1 MKKQYFV
8 IALLLFIFV
17 AKIAV
22 DQVSDNRNLVENK
35 ELASSEVLSEKVQ
48 KQSEIQVSET
58 SKVSDAPEETEVVSE
73 PGVSGNGST
82 GISLPNNEPFDIN
95 DPHDKYGEPLKILE
109 TNEFHD
115 ALDWNDI
122 NSMTV
127 DAETGEP
134 CNNFIN
140 DLETNGKASIV
151 LSPDND
157 PKSVFCSQTIGESDE
172 SDGIPDLPVGDFSDV
187 YINSAIYYVSIVP
200 LDGDKYITL
209 MYRQSPLEGD
219 DGLEFFADLTTIDMR
234 DYFEPQKFYKEVE
247 NAELPENGHTDVFV
261 DDYLYSQYMYDL
273 GSPIEWYTRQ
283 YEQDTSMADYDL
295 YTKFTPTEVDAGL
308 EIVDYDTYMTC
319 LNELQENLIENYV
332 DY

>member
-22 DQVSDNRNLVENK
+22 DQINDNHNQIENK
-35 ELASSEVLSEKVQ
+35 DSVSSEVLSEKVQ
-48 KQSEIQVSET
+48 KQSEIQESEA
-58 SKVSDAPEETEVVSE
+58 SIASEIPEEDVTNGDEVLE
-73 PGVSGNGST
+73 TGST
-82 GISLPNNEPFDIN
+82 GVTTVSNEPFDIN
-95 DPHDKYGEPLKILE
+95 DPRDKYGEPLKILE

-115 ALDWNDI
+115 AINWNDI
-122 NSMTV
+122 NSMTI
-127 DAETGEP
+127 DAKTGEP
-134 CNNFIN
+134 CNGFIN
-140 DLETNGKASIV
+140 DLETEGKASIV

-157 PKSVFCSQTIGESDE
+157 PKSVFCSQTIGEGDE
-172 SDGIPDLPVGDFSDV
+172 PDGIPDLPVGDFSDV
-187 YINSAIYYVSIVP
+187 NRSGDIYYVSIVP
-200 LDGDKYITL
+200 LEGDEYITL

-219 DGLEFFADLTTIDMR
+219 DGLEFFANLTTIDMR
-234 DYFEPQKFYKEVE
+234 DYFEPQKFYQEVD
-247 NAELPENGHTDVFV
+247 NAELPENGYTDVFV
-261 DDYLYSQYMYDL
+261 DNYLYSQYMYDL
-273 GSPIEWYTRQ
+273 ANPIEWYTRQ
-283 YEQDTSMADYDL
+283 WEQDTSIADYDL